1 MNERSAGKDPA
12 SSPDGLA
19 AFQTC
24 TNLINSERETLWA
37 RHNALVLANS
47 LIIGAL
53 AISPAALW
61 ENKWAALGMLGA
73 GLVICAA
80 WFLMTVLAWSAM
92 RRHCDLAASFASSCF
107 AHLPNPFAETICNR
121 EQRGIHRLTLL
132 VIGVFILMYFG
143 LGYIRLA
150 SV

>member
-12 SSPDGLA
+12 NSPDGLA
-19 AFQTC
+19 AFQTYA
-24 TNLINSERETLWA
+24 NLINSERETLWA

-61 ENKWAALGMLGA
+61 ENKWAALAMLGA

-92 RRHCDLAASFASSCF
+92 RRHCDSPR
-107 AHLPNPFAETICNR
+107 HLPHLVSRTFPVLSRKPSAIASRGGSIASPFW
-121 EQRGIHRLTLL
+121 
-132 VIGVFILMYFG
+132 
-143 LGYIRLA
+143 
-150 SV
+150 

>member
-1 MNERSAGKDPA
+1 MNERSSDKHPA
-12 SSPDGLA
+12 NSPDGLA
-19 AFQTC
+19 VFQTY

-37 RHNALVLANS
+37 RHNALILANS

-53 AISPAALW
+53 AISPAELW
-61 ENKWAALGMLGA
+61 ENKWAALAMVGA

-92 RRHCDLAASFASSCF
+92 RRHCDLAGSFASSCF
-107 AHLPNPFAETICNR
+107 AHLPNPFTETVCNR

-132 VIGVFILMYFG
+132 VIGVFIFMYLG
-143 LGYIRLA
+143 LGYVRLA